1 MSFTRISSVEIPREE
16 QGVLASFLRLS
27 DPALDGLEQALSRA
41 TPTLDKERLIAQLQA
56 EPTLADVGDLADIV
70 GSLINIAGTSY
81 AAGISAGEVLDIVIA
96 TIKDDDVVELND
108 GEGEMLKTRL
118 SRLVGSKTLDL
129 VAKASELLRAN
140 DRTFRTV
147 RIVTD
152 FRPICLGDETTVAG
166 GVILHQLAI
175 NSLRNGRSETTYIVL
190 DSIDLE
196 TLNKAILRAK
206 KKDKALREYARASS
220 TPILSPSE

>member
-1 MSFTRISSVEIPREE
+1 MSIKRLHSVEIPPEE
-16 QGVLASFLRLS
+16 QGILASFLRLS
-27 DPALDGLEQALSRA
+27 DPALEGLEQALSNA
-41 TPTLDKERLIAQLQA
+41 TPTLDREKLLSQLQT
-56 EPTLADVGDLADIV
+56 EPALAGVDDLADIV

-81 AAGISAGEVLDIVIA
+81 AAGISASEVLDVVIA
-96 TIKDDDVVELND
+96 TIKDDGVVELND
-108 GEGEMLKTRL
+108 DQAEILKRRL
-118 SRLVGSKTLDL
+118 ARLIGSKPLDL

-140 DRTFRTV
+140 DRVFRTV

-152 FRPICLGDETTVAG
+152 LRPICMGDETTVAG

-175 NSLRNGRSETTYIVL
+175 GTSHNGRPETTYIAL

-196 TLNKAILRAK
+196 ALNNAISRAK
-206 KKDKALREYARASS
+206 KKDKALRDYAKASS